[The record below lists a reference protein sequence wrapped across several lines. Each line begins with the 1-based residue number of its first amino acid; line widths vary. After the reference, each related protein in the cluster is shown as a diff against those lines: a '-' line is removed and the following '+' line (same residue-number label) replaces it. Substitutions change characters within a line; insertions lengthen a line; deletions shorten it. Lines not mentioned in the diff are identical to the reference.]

1 MQKVKS
7 NRQSETLLVVR
18 VIAGLYAIGSFAV
31 AAFMLF
37 VLLSSGLGGGGSAIT
52 LPVGAGPATQIS
64 VLDPAAPDGY
74 FTQVEF
80 TAEDLSFGA
89 SLLYY
94 APRALTPLAQ
104 GMVALAV
111 FVLAGS
117 VRRGQPF
124 AGPVIRGIAT
134 SAFTI
139 AIVGSANQLLTNF
152 GVSLARWELLSDT
165 PLLGGYVAPPAFDWT
180 PVVIGLALGIVA
192 GVFRAGAKLEHDSA
206 GLV

>member
-1 MQKVKS
+1 MQKLKS
-7 NRQSETLLVVR
+7 DRQPKTLPVVQ

-37 VLLSSGLGGGGSAIT
+37 MVLSSGLGGGGSAIT
-52 LPVGAGPATQIS
+52 LPVGAGPATQVS
-64 VLDPAAPDGY
+64 VLDPAEPDGY

-80 TAEDLSFGA
+80 TAEDLSLGA

-94 APRALTPLAQ
+94 APRVLTPLAQ
-104 GMVALAV
+104 GVVALAA

-134 SAFTI
+134 SAITV
-139 AIVGSANQLLTNF
+139 ALVGSANQILASF

-165 PLLGGYVAPPAFDWT
+165 PLHGGYIAQPAFDWT
-180 PVVIGLALGIVA
+180 PVVIGLTLGIIA
-192 GVFRAGAKLEHDSA
+192 GVFRAGAKLEHDSD

>member
-1 MQKVKS
+1 MQKLKS
-7 NRQSETLLVVR
+7 DRQPNTLLVVQ

-37 VLLSSGLGGGGSAIT
+37 VVLSSGLGGGGSAIT
-52 LPVGAGPATQIS
+52 LPVGAGPATQVS
-64 VLDPAAPDGY
+64 VFNPAVPDGY
-74 FTQVEF
+74 FTEVEF
-80 TAEDLSFGA
+80 TAEELSLGA
-89 SLLYY
+89 SLLFY
-94 APRALTPLAQ
+94 APRVLTPLAQ
-104 GMVALAV
+104 GVVALAV

-134 SAFTI
+134 SAVTI
-139 AIVGSANQLLTNF
+139 AIVGSANQLFTSF

-165 PLLGGYVAPPAFDWT
+165 QLFGGYVTAPAFDWT
-180 PVVIGLALGIVA
+180 PVIIGLTLGIIA
-192 GVFRAGAKLEHDSA
+192 GVFRAGAKLEHDSD